1 MSTDKINQIVMFISS
16 IIGTIL
22 VAINNVEIQIIGLF
36 LWIIADTV
44 GCYIFYKKD
53 MWVTHYQF
61 YVYIWIAVFGLMER
75 LL

>member
-1 MSTDKINQIVMFISS
+1 MTSEKINQIVMFISS

-22 VAINNVEIQIIGLF
+22 VAINNVEIQIIGLV
-36 LWIIADTV
+36 LWIIADLI

-53 MWVTHYQF
+53 MWIIHYQF

-75 LL
+75 IT